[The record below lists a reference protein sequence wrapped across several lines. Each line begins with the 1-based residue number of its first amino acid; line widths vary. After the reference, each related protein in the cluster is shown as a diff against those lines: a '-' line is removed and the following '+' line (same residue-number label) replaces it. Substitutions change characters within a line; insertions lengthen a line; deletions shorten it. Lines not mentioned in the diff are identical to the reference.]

1 MFFRYCCRFGGN
13 GNESYVIKPNLIWR
27 DFQKL
32 SLNHL
37 YLIPQHYPFG
47 CVNFNFDKCHP
58 LLFIIFPFK
67 FCFVSVGLP
76 TSSKIA
82 TAEVTRE
89 QHTTRTGPYMRH
101 VHIREPLPRVCNRI
115 ERVTMMDGHKN
126 AMLSLIESLLKISFI
141 QNTKYKIKIGR
152 PIRMCAIVCY
162 CSGCSPY
169 CCIHTYAP
177 DGKKK

>member
-1 MFFRYCCRFGGN
+1 MFQLTVAQVRIIQPINLFFYIADWLGPN

-32 SLNHL
+32 GLTFL
-37 YLIPQHYPFG
+37 YLIPQHYVFG
-47 CVNFNFDKCHP
+47 WVNFNFDKCHP
-58 LLFIIFPFK
+58 LLFIIYPFK

-76 TSSKIA
+76 TSS
-82 TAEVTRE
+82 TAEVTRK

-126 AMLSLIESLLKISFI
+126 AMLSLIENLL
-141 QNTKYKIKIGR
+141 Y
-152 PIRMCAIVCY
+152 
-162 CSGCSPY
+162 
-169 CCIHTYAP
+169 
-177 DGKKK
+177 